1 MSSSGGNDLTERLLA
16 DVRVI
21 DLGGEACQMAGRVLA
36 DLGADV
42 VKVEPASGDPMRQ
55 SPPLDGANGRSLR
68 GWVWSIGKQVATM
81 RVDGTGVEHLL
92 AGADLVLASSPEG
105 SDSDA
110 ATHASWITVT
120 PFGLTGP
127 MARWRGS
134 DLTCAAASGH
144 LFATGDPDRPPV
156 RCTEPL
162 AYAQA
167 AGEVALAALTAL
179 ASGTPQQVDVSI
191 AEAMTAANMSA
202 HVSMFQ
208 HGDRGTRSGGSM
220 GRTREVWRCRD
231 GFIVF
236 GMRGGPSRARTW
248 DAVVARLTAE
258 GIDPGPFAGIE
269 WSKFRHDSASD
280 AELER
285 MAESLALYFAR
296 HTMEELYELALSD
309 KLLIA
314 PVMSPVEMYV
324 HPQLRSVSFFRP
336 IAPYGNVPYSF
347 ARAHRLGSGDADQEL
362 IGPHPP
368 APGSG
373 VAWSRRAVPAT
384 IPRQPWAGLRLL
396 EFGSGVAAPMT
407 TRYFVEYGATCI
419 HVESTSRPD
428 VIRLY
433 STHPLDPSLAP
444 FEGSVL
450 FANVNAGKH
459 SVTLNMKRPEARDL
473 ALRLVDWADALVEN
487 YAPAT
492 LPRWGLGTEEL
503 ARRRPDLVVLR
514 SSMWGSHGP
523 HADYPG
529 YGPQGT
535 ALSGYL
541 FLTGWP
547 DRDPAFPYGTV
558 TDTVAPRYSA
568 AALAAALL
576 YRRRT
581 GHGVIVDVSQIE
593 VALFTL
599 SPWLLDYAVNGRVG
613 ERAGNRSSLGAV
625 PHGVFPTL
633 GADRWIAIAIWTDEE
648 WAQLCRIM
656 GMPATP
662 FPTNEERTAAV
673 SEVEALVG
681 GWTAGREGQEL
692 AELLQSK
699 DIEACPVQ
707 DFADVVNDPQLRS
720 RDHFVVLDHPVIG
733 RHRYERS
740 SFRMNASTGTIA
752 SPGPTLGQHT
762 DSVLREILGLTEA
775 ELGQLRSAGVLD

>member
-1 MSSSGGNDLTERLLA
+1 MTRAGRVPATERLLA
-16 DVRVI
+16 DVRVV
-21 DLGGEACQMAGRVLA
+21 DLGAEPCQIAGRVLA

-42 VKVEPASGDPMRQ
+42 VKVEPASGDPLRRC
-55 SPPLDGANGRSLR
+55 PPFDAATGRSLR
-68 GWVWSIGKQVATM
+68 FWAWNLNKRTAATAIDGDGIG
-81 RVDGTGVEHLL
+81 DLL
-92 AGADLVLASSPEG
+92 AGADIVLASSPEG
-105 SDSDA
+105 PGDPGA
-110 ATHASWITVT
+110 PRASRITVT

-127 MARWRGS
+127 MAGWRGS
-134 DLTCAAASGH
+134 DLTCLAASGY
-144 LFATGDPDRPPV
+144 LFATGDRDRPPV

-162 AYAQA
+162 AYAHVG
-167 AGEVALAALTAL
+167 GEVALAALTAL
-179 ASGTPQQVDVSI
+179 ASGTPQHVDVSI

-208 HGDRGTRSGGSM
+208 HGDRGSRSGGAM

-248 DAVVARLTAE
+248 EAVVRRLTAD
-258 GIDPGPFAGIE
+258 GIDAAPFAGID
-269 WSKFRHDSASD
+269 WSTFEHDSASD
-280 AELER
+280 ADLQQ
-285 MAESLALYFAR
+285 MSDSLGLYFAR
-296 HTMEELYELALSD
+296 HTMAELYDLALSE

-314 PVMSPVEMYV
+314 PVLSAAPLLA
-324 HPQLRSVSFFRP
+324 HPQLRSVAFFRP
-336 IAPYGNVPYSF
+336 VPPYRAVPFSF
-347 ARAHRLGSGDADQEL
+347 ARAHRLGAGDDAGGL
-362 IGPHPP
+362 IGPLPP
-368 APGSG
+368 VPGSG
-373 VAWSRRAVPAT
+373 AAWTARSVPAT
-384 IPRQPWAGLRLL
+384 TPRPPWAGVRIL

-433 STHPLDPSLAP
+433 STHPLDPGLAP

-450 FANVNAGKH
+450 FANVNAGKC
-459 SVTLNMKRPEARDL
+459 SVTVNMRRPEARAL
-473 ALRLVDWADALVEN
+473 ALRLVDWADAVVEN

-492 LPRWGLGTEEL
+492 LPSWGLGPAEL
-503 ARRRPDLVVLR
+503 ARHKPDLVILR
-514 SSMWGSHGP
+514 SSMWGSRGP

-547 DRDPAFPYGTV
+547 DRDPALPYGTV

-599 SPWLLDYAVNGRVG
+599 SPWLLDYSVNGRTG

-625 PHGVFPTL
+625 PHGVFPAR
-633 GADRWIAIAIWTDEE
+633 GEDRWIALAVWTDQE
-648 WAQLCRIM
+648 WARLCRIM
-656 GMPATP
+656 GRAATP
-662 FPTNEERTAAV
+662 WPAIDDRSGAAA
-673 SEVEALVG
+673 EVEALVG
-681 GWTAGREGQEL
+681 AWTKGHEAGALARQLQAEG
-692 AELLQSK
+692 
-699 DIEACPVQ
+699 IEAFAVQ
-707 DFADVVNDPQLRS
+707 DFADVLADPQLAA
-720 RDHFVVLDHPVIG
+720 RDHFVVLEHPEIG
-733 RHRYERS
+733 PHRYERS
-740 SFRMNASTGTIA
+740 SFRMSASTGAIA

-762 DSVLREILGLTEA
+762 ESALRDLIGLTGVEIDR
-775 ELGQLRSAGVLD
+775 LRSTGVLA